1 MATDTLDKKHTDHS
15 TDNASW
21 EGGEY
26 PFKVG
31 YGKLM
36 IWYFLLSDAFTFA
49 GFLIAYGT
57 LRFSSPSWPV
67 PDFVFSTFP
76 FLGANNPLLFVTL
89 MTFVLLFSS
98 FTMIRAVQE
107 GHRENRRG
115 VVKWMALTI
124 VGGLGFLGC
133 QAWEWT
139 TLIAT
144 EHMTVS
150 TNPFGTH
157 TEAGVYLGADG
168 KETDETFDAGS
179 SYLIHKMDL
188 EQHDP
193 EAHGDAG
200 EQSKGSILNIGHAGA
215 ITSSVSS
222 EHAVGHTTSTATG
235 PDSTAQD
242 TAAARHDDPQVK
254 EEVMARIGGAEGE
267 GTSHQTGEHEADN
280 KHAETASQDD
290 HSETGSQ
297 AHGETTEEAHDD
309 GHGAH
314 HYPAPGD
321 YPDAMVD
328 ERGYIHRKFIVSSGE
343 NAGMIKSEEFGPKAF
358 GALFFFITGF
368 HGFHVFSG
376 VLFLIVIMVNVMSG
390 IYVKRRNGNEM
401 VEKIGLYWHFVD
413 LVWVFV
419 FLVFYLL

>member
-1 MATDTLDKKHTDHS
+1 MNTDTTDIKHTDHD
-15 TDNASW
+15 TTANGSW
-21 EGGEY
+21 EGAAF

-57 LRFSSPSWPV
+57 LRFSMPSWPV
-67 PDFVFSTFP
+67 PDYVFSTFP
-76 FLGANNPLLFVTL
+76 FLEGHHPLLFVTF

-115 VVKWMALTI
+115 VAIWMGLTI
-124 VGGLGFLGC
+124 IGGLGFLGC

-139 TLIAT
+139 TLIGG
-144 EHMTVS
+144 EHMSLT

-157 TEAGVYLGADG
+157 TESGVYLNTDG
-168 KETDETFDAGS
+168 TPSEETFHAGS
-179 SYLIHKMDL
+179 TYLIHRMHLAD
-188 EQHDP
+188 
-193 EAHGDAG
+193 AHEVADAHESDHG
-200 EQSKGSILNIGHAGA
+200 ASHEVAGA
-215 ITSSVSS
+215 
-222 EHAVGHTTSTATG
+222 
-235 PDSTAQD
+235 
-242 TAAARHDDPQVK
+242 
-254 EEVMARIGGAEGE
+254 
-267 GTSHQTGEHEADN
+267 
-280 KHAETASQDD
+280 
-290 HSETGSQ
+290 
-297 AHGETTEEAHDD
+297 EAHDA
-309 GHGAH
+309 GHEDAHGGHSYAGA
-314 HYPAPGD
+314 GD
-321 YPDAMVD
+321 YPDAIVD
-328 ERGYIHRKFIVSSGE
+328 ERGYIHRKFIPSEGE
-343 NAGMIKSEEFGPKAF
+343 NAGKTIHEAFGPKAF

-376 VLFLIVIMVNVMSG
+376 VAFLLIILINVLSG
-390 IYVKRRNGNEM
+390 LYVARKNGNEM